1 MEKTNKIIVGISLG
15 DANGIGIEIV
25 LKTFLD
31 KRMFDFCTPVL
42 FGSNKVISFHKKAL
56 NLNSNVH
63 GIHSLDKIVHGK
75 LNLINISKE
84 EFKIELGKA
93 TADGGKFALKSLSS
107 ALEALKKNEIDV
119 LLTAP
124 INKDNIQSK
133 EFDFPGHTEY
143 LEEHLEGKSLMILM
157 TDELRIGLITGHI
170 PVANIA
176 EAITPELIAKK
187 VAIMEHSLRQDFN
200 ISKPKIAVLGLN
212 PHCGDKGVIGKEDD
226 EIIKPTIEKIKETG
240 KLVFGPYAADG
251 FFGSKTYKQF
261 DGVLAMYHDQGL
273 APFKALSFGNGVN
286 FTAGLNKIRTS
297 PDHGTGFDIAGKN
310 VANITSFEEALF
322 AAIKIFRNR
331 NEFIEL
337 ESNRLQS
344 K

>member
-1 MEKTNKIIVGISLG
+1 MEKTNKVIVGVSLG

-93 TADGGKFALKSLSS
+93 TADGGNFALKSLSS

-310 VANITSFEEALF
+310 AANITSFEEALF